1 MPFPPQVKEDALVAC
16 GRSCCIC
23 HKFCGLKM
31 EVHHIREESEGGD
44 DSAANAVPLC
54 FDCHADM
61 RSYDH
66 MHPKGNKYTEPELKR
81 HRDNWYSKVLGN
93 TGLADKAVTVETDKH
108 VYQLLLKILPW
119 SRSISFI
126 SSNNFAGFAFEK
138 KCVEDLFEFE
148 YHCRNPAFEFIDPDL
163 EGLRQTLLKD
173 IDLFTQTLA
182 VDTFPGGNP
191 GWNSV
196 PAEWEET
203 QPERFKR
210 VVSALHESARQIVA
224 TYGNLIRT
232 ATRKLGVL
240 PEDVRQG
247 AHPDKQAGKTSAAEL
262 RPHRLNA
269 RNALLAFA
277 DFCLTY
283 PTLHGLD
290 EVDRTR
296 DLTAHIGALQTMIEL
311 LGPLSMPELD
321 GLKTA
326 VTATAWNLQRV
337 LDRQRDPEAKPINA
351 RYSTLDENLAALLDW
366 FADFKP
372 RIKQQLDPY
381 LDLQHGE

>member
-1 MPFPPQVKEDALVAC
+1 
-16 GRSCCIC
+16 
-23 HKFCGLKM
+23 M

-44 DSAANAVPLC
+44 DSADNAIPLC

-66 MHPKGNKYTEPELKR
+66 QHPKGNKYTESEVKR
-81 HRDNWYSKVLGN
+81 HRDNWYAKVLGN

-108 VYQLLLKILPW
+108 VHQLLLKLLPW
-119 SRSISFI
+119 GRSISFI
-126 SSNNFAGFAFEK
+126 SNNNFAGFAFEK
-138 KCVEDLFEFE
+138 KRLDDLLEFE
-148 YHCRNPAFEFIDPDL
+148 YHCRNPAFEYIDPDL
-163 EGLRQTLLKD
+163 EGLRKTLLTQVD
-173 IDLFTQTLA
+173 QFTQTLGENS
-182 VDTFPGGNP
+182 FSSGNP
-191 GWNSV
+191 GWSSV

-203 QPERFKR
+203 QPDRFNR
-210 VVSALHESARQIVA
+210 VVSALHDTARLIVT
-224 TYGNLIRT
+224 TYGDLIRT
-232 ATRKLGVL
+232 ATRKLGIL

-247 AHPDKQAGKTSAAEL
+247 AHPDKRPGKTSAAEL

-269 RNALLAFA
+269 RNALLEFA

-283 PTLHGLD
+283 PTLHGVA
-290 EVDRTR
+290 EVNRTR
-296 DLTAHIGALQTMIEL
+296 DLTAHIVALQTKIEL

-321 GLKTA
+321 GLKSA

-337 LDRQRDPEAKPINA
+337 LDRQRDPEAKPLSSCYA
-351 RYSTLDENLAALLDW
+351 TLDENLAALLDW
-366 FADFKP
+366 FADIKA